1 MSLTPSNGKPTL
13 AAIARL
19 TGVSTPTVS
28 KVVNGRE
35 DVAAETRAKVLA
47 ALEEAGYQSPGQRRT
62 ASGTGVVDVVFDSIN
77 SNYAST
83 VLSGILDYASEAG
96 VEVLLSVT
104 GGLPAARLDV
114 GRRAQRMLDEG
125 RAGMIVVTSSLTDA
139 HLASFR
145 RRRIPVVVIDPLN
158 PPPAD
163 VISVGATNWSGGRAA
178 AEHLLD
184 LGHRRI
190 AYLGGPESAECNQ
203 ARLHGYMSALMS
215 RGVQVLP
222 DLVIHGKFRTEHGV
236 EGLTKLL
243 SLPEQERP
251 SAIFAGNDA
260 IAVGVLREA
269 RRRGIRVP
277 EDLSLVGFDG
287 TALAEDS
294 VPALTSVTQPLHDMG
309 RAALRTVL
317 RQSRGEQI
325 DSHRVE
331 LATQLVVRES
341 TAPRPGIRA
350 GG

>member
-1 MSLTPSNGKPTL
+1 MTLTSSGAKPTL

-47 ALEEAGYQSPGQRRT
+47 ALEEAGYQSPGQRRS
-62 ASGTGVVDVVFDSIN
+62 AVGPDVVEVAFDFIN
-77 SNYAST
+77 SNYSST
-83 VLSGILDYASEAG
+83 VLNGILEYAAEAG
-96 VEVLLSVT
+96 VEVVLSVT
-104 GGLPAARLDV
+104 GPASGIQIDL
-114 GRRAQRMLDEG
+114 GRKAQRMVEEN
-125 RAGMIVVTSSLTDA
+125 RSGMIVVTSALSEG
-139 HLASFR
+139 HLSAFR
-145 RRRIPVVVIDPLN
+145 RRRVPVVVIDPLN

-163 VISVGATNWSGGRAA
+163 VVSVGATNWAGGRAA

-190 AYLGGPESAECNQ
+190 AYLGGPVAAECNQ

-215 RGVQVLP
+215 RGVEYSA
-222 DLVIHGKFRTEHGV
+222 DLVIHGSFRTECGV

-243 SLPEQERP
+243 TLPERP
-251 SAIFAGNDA
+251 TAIFAGNDA

-287 TALAEDS
+287 TVLAEDS
-294 VPALTSVTQPLHDMG
+294 VPALTSVSQPLHDMG

-317 RQSRGEQI
+317 RQAHGEQL

-341 TAPRPGIRA
+341 TAPAPN
-350 GG
+350 